1 MFIEATRLQVQ
12 GRVVLYKVEAT
23 RVIIKLILF
32 LGCIRTR
39 HNKPILFWKALFHR
53 KFLSSFLLILTQI

>member
-12 GRVVLYKVEAT
+12 ERVVLYKVEAT

-32 LGCIRTR
+32 LGRIRTR
-39 HNKPILFWKALFHR
+39 HNKPILFLGCYQK
-53 KFLSSFLLILTQI
+53 STQI

>member
-32 LGCIRTR
+32 LD
-39 HNKPILFWKALFHR
+39 ALGPVITNQY
-53 KFLSSFLLILTQI
+53 FLEGFISPKIFI